1 MEISEPTKI
10 VFYVSR
16 IFGLAPY
23 VIKRTSKGK
32 IIDYKRNAFL
42 IVYSL
47 GLVFCL
53 AGLTYKGIFFDVTS
67 KKPIRMKTATSKVVT
82 ILDVSVV
89 VSACICGTLS
99 GIWGLQFVRELNQRL
114 NEADEILSLYV
125 RERNRGRQRRKG
137 MLMLGLVS
145 FIITGA
151 LSLDIWVWYRIADK
165 IKNEY
170 SDSSANVLG
179 YFPFYCLYYILMMF
193 HVLFAQAA
201 LGIGSRY
208 RDLNIALCE
217 MFPQCKF
224 NSLPQLLLAGVL
236 SYLLLHCLHLFTLIL
251 VNRVPHIDLSPI
263 SSINIETEKT
273 LPIEI
278 TPRKGM
284 ANVLHGIQRKRN
296 YSSKRIISDLAEIHA
311 SLSYGIVLV
320 SKTFGIALLAVLGSC
335 LLHLVATS
343 YFLMVELVGDKDAVF
358 AWIQALWL
366 FIHIFR
372 FLLTIE
378 PCHITNVE
386 SNRTITIISSLR
398 RSCKDPD
405 MIESINMF
413 WQQLVGSN
421 FSFTACGLCTMDRRI
436 ITSYCGAIATYL
448 VILIQFKEADDNSPK
463 PPH

>member
-23 VIKRTSKGK
+23 VVKRTSKGQTV
-32 IIDYKRNAFL
+32 DYRRSVFL
-42 IVYSL
+42 IVYT
-47 GLVFCL
+47 
-53 AGLTYKGIFFDVTS
+53 GLTYKGIFFDVTS

-99 GIWGLQFVRELNQRL
+99 GIWGLHFVRELNRRL
-114 NEADEILSLYV
+114 TEADAILSLYV
-125 RERNRGRQRRKG
+125 KDCNRSPKQRRKG
-137 MLMLGLVS
+137 ILMLGLVC

-165 IKNEY
+165 IKKEN
-170 SDSSANVLG
+170 SNSSANVLG

-193 HVLFAQAA
+193 HVLFAQSA
-201 LGIGSRY
+201 LGIGNRF
-208 RDLNIALCE
+208 RHLNVALYE
-217 MFPQCKF
+217 MFPEF
-224 NSLPQLLLAGVL
+224 YGTPRIEIS
-236 SYLLLHCLHLFTLIL
+236 S
-251 VNRVPHIDLSPI
+251 I
-263 SSINIETEKT
+263 SSINLDSEKT
-273 LPIEI
+273 VPIDVDI
-278 TPRKGM
+278 RKCV
-284 ANVLHGIQRKRN
+284 ANVAHGFQRKQNPASR
-296 YSSKRIISDLAEIHA
+296 KIIEDLAEIHA
-311 SLSYGIVLV
+311 SLSYCIVLV
-320 SKTFGIALLAVLGSC
+320 SKQVTFGIALLAVLGSC

-343 YFLMVELVGDKDAVF
+343 YFLMVELVGDKVRSASIGCVMMALDAVF

-386 SNRTITIISSLR
+386 
-398 RSCKDPD
+398 
-405 MIESINMF
+405 INMF
-413 WQQLVGSN
+413 WQQLIASS
-421 FSFTACGLCTMDRRI
+421 FSFTACGLCTIDRRI

-448 VILIQFKEADDNSPK
+448 VILIQFKEADDNSGK
-463 PPH
+463 LPH

>member
-1 MEISEPTKI
+1 MEISESTKV

-23 VIKRTSKGK
+23 VVKRTPIGQ
-32 IIDYKRNAFL
+32 IVDYKRSVFL
-42 IVYSL
+42 IVYSV

-99 GIWGLQFVRELNQRL
+99 GIGGLHFVRELNRRL
-114 NEADEILSLYV
+114 TEADEILSLYV
-125 RERNRGRQRRKG
+125 KESTRSRRQRRKG
-137 MLMLGLVS
+137 ILMLGLVC

-165 IKNEY
+165 IKKEN
-170 SDSSANVLG
+170 SNSSANVLG

-201 LGIGSRY
+201 LGIGNRF
-208 RDLNIALCE
+208 RHLNVALYE
-217 MFPQCKF
+217 MFPEF
-224 NSLPQLLLAGVL
+224 GRTPR
-236 SYLLLHCLHLFTLIL
+236 IE
-251 VNRVPHIDLSPI
+251 I
-263 SSINIETEKT
+263 SSINLDSDKND
-273 LPIEI
+273 PIDVDL
-278 TPRKGM
+278 RKCV
-284 ANVLHGIQRKRN
+284 ANVAHGFDRKRTL
-296 YSSKRIISDLAEIHA
+296 SSRKIIEDLAVIHA
-311 SLSYGIVLV
+311 SLSYCIV
-320 SKTFGIALLAVLGSC
+320 TFGIALLAVLGSC

-386 SNRTITIISSLR
+386 SNRTITIINSLR
-398 RSCKDPD
+398 RTCKDVEV
-405 MIESINMF
+405 IESINMF
-413 WQQLVGSN
+413 WQQLIASN
-421 FSFTACGLCTMDRRI
+421 FSFTACGLCTIDRRI

-448 VILIQFKEADDNSPK
+448 VILIQFKEADDNSGK
-463 PPH
+463 TPH

>member
-1 MEISEPTKI
+1 MEISESTKV

-23 VIKRTSKGK
+23 VVKRTPIGQ
-32 IIDYKRNAFL
+32 IVDYKRSVFL
-42 IVYSL
+42 IAYSV

-99 GIWGLQFVRELNQRL
+99 GIGGLHFVRELNRRL
-114 NEADEILSLYV
+114 TEADEILSLYV
-125 RERNRGRQRRKG
+125 KESTRSRRQRRKG
-137 MLMLGLVS
+137 ILMLGLVC

-165 IKNEY
+165 IKKEN
-170 SDSSANVLG
+170 SNSSANVLG

-201 LGIGSRY
+201 LGIGNRF
-208 RDLNIALCE
+208 RHLNVALYE
-217 MFPQCKF
+217 MFPEF
-224 NSLPQLLLAGVL
+224 GRTPR
-236 SYLLLHCLHLFTLIL
+236 IE
-251 VNRVPHIDLSPI
+251 I
-263 SSINIETEKT
+263 SSINLDSDKND
-273 LPIEI
+273 PIDVDL
-278 TPRKGM
+278 RKCV
-284 ANVLHGIQRKRN
+284 ANVAHGFDRKRTL
-296 YSSKRIISDLAEIHA
+296 SSRKIIEDLAVIHA
-311 SLSYGIVLV
+311 SLSYCIVLV

-386 SNRTITIISSLR
+386 SNRTITIINSLR
-398 RSCKDPD
+398 RTCKDVE

-413 WQQLVGSN
+413 WQQLIASN
-421 FSFTACGLCTMDRRI
+421 FSFTACGLCTIDRRI

-448 VILIQFKEADDNSPK
+448 VILIQFKEADDNSGK
-463 PPH
+463 TPH

>member
-1 MEISEPTKI
+1 MEISESTKV

-23 VIKRTSKGK
+23 VVKRTPIGQ
-32 IIDYKRNAFL
+32 IVDYKRSVFL
-42 IVYSL
+42 IVYSV

-99 GIWGLQFVRELNQRL
+99 GIGGLHFVRELNRRL
-114 NEADEILSLYV
+114 TEADEILSLYV
-125 RERNRGRQRRKG
+125 KESTRSRRQRRKG
-137 MLMLGLVS
+137 ILMLGLVC

-165 IKNEY
+165 IKKEN
-170 SDSSANVLG
+170 SNSSANVLG

-201 LGIGSRY
+201 LGIGNRF
-208 RDLNIALCE
+208 RHLNVALYE
-217 MFPQCKF
+217 MFPEF
-224 NSLPQLLLAGVL
+224 GRTPR
-236 SYLLLHCLHLFTLIL
+236 IE
-251 VNRVPHIDLSPI
+251 I
-263 SSINIETEKT
+263 SSINLDSDKND
-273 LPIEI
+273 PIDVDL
-278 TPRKGM
+278 RKCV
-284 ANVLHGIQRKRN
+284 ANVAHGFDRKRTL
-296 YSSKRIISDLAEIHA
+296 SSRKIIEDLAVIHA
-311 SLSYGIVLV
+311 SLSYCIVLV

-386 SNRTITIISSLR
+386 SNRTITIINSLR
-398 RSCKDPD
+398 RTCKDVE

-413 WQQLVGSN
+413 WQQLIASN
-421 FSFTACGLCTMDRRI
+421 FSFTACGLCTIDRRI

-448 VILIQFKEADDNSPK
+448 VILIQFKEADDNSGK
-463 PPH
+463 TPH

>member
-1 MEISEPTKI
+1 MEISESTKV

-23 VIKRTSKGK
+23 VVKRTSKGQ
-32 IIDYKRNAFL
+32 IVDCKRNVL
-42 IVYSL
+42 LVIYSVC
-47 GLVFCL
+47 LVFCL

-99 GIWGLQFVRELNQRL
+99 GIWGLHFVRELNRRL
-114 NEADEILSLYV
+114 IEADEILSVYV
-125 RERNRGRQRRKG
+125 KECNRSLRQRRKG
-137 MLMLGLVS
+137 ILMLGLVC

-165 IKNEY
+165 IKKEN
-170 SDSSANVLG
+170 SNSSANVLG

-201 LGIGSRY
+201 LGIGNRY
-208 RDLNIALCE
+208 RHLNVALYE
-217 MFPQCKF
+217 MFPEFCR
-224 NSLPQLLLAGVL
+224 
-236 SYLLLHCLHLFTLIL
+236 T
-251 VNRVPHIDLSPI
+251 PHIEISSI
-263 SSINIETEKT
+263 SSINLDPEKNVS
-273 LPIEI
+273 IDI
-278 TPRKGM
+278 DIRKCV
-284 ANVLHGIQRKRN
+284 ANVTHGRYLQQVKYRK
-296 YSSKRIISDLAEIHA
+296 IIEDLAEIHA
-311 SLSYGIVLV
+311 SLSYCIVLV

-386 SNRTITIISSLR
+386 SNRTITIISNLR
-398 RSCKDPD
+398 RACKDVELID
-405 MIESINMF
+405 SINMF
-413 WQQLVGSN
+413 WQQLIASN
-421 FSFTACGLCTMDRRI
+421 FSFTACGLCTIDRRI

-448 VILIQFKEADDNSPK
+448 VILIQFKEADDNSGK
-463 PPH
+463 LPH

>member
-1 MEISEPTKI
+1 MEISESTKV

-23 VIKRTSKGK
+23 VVKRTPIGQ
-32 IIDYKRNAFL
+32 IVDYKRSVFL
-42 IVYSL
+42 IAYSV

-99 GIWGLQFVRELNQRL
+99 GIGGLHFVRELNRRL
-114 NEADEILSLYV
+114 TEADEILSLYV
-125 RERNRGRQRRKG
+125 KESTRSRRQRRKG
-137 MLMLGLVS
+137 ILMLGLVC

-165 IKNEY
+165 IKKEN
-170 SDSSANVLG
+170 SNSSANVLG

-201 LGIGSRY
+201 LGIGNRF
-208 RDLNIALCE
+208 RHLNVALYE
-217 MFPQCKF
+217 MFPEF
-224 NSLPQLLLAGVL
+224 GRTPR
-236 SYLLLHCLHLFTLIL
+236 IE
-251 VNRVPHIDLSPI
+251 I
-263 SSINIETEKT
+263 SSINLDSDKND
-273 LPIEI
+273 PIDVDL
-278 TPRKGM
+278 RKCV
-284 ANVLHGIQRKRN
+284 ANVAHGFDRKRTL
-296 YSSKRIISDLAEIHA
+296 SSRKIIEDLAVIHA
-311 SLSYGIVLV
+311 SLSYCIVLV
-320 SKTFGIALLAVLGSC
+320 STFGIALLAVLGSC

-386 SNRTITIISSLR
+386 SNRTITIINSLR
-398 RSCKDPD
+398 RTCKDVE

-413 WQQLVGSN
+413 WQQLIASN
-421 FSFTACGLCTMDRRI
+421 FSFTACGLCTIDRRI

-448 VILIQFKEADDNSPK
+448 VILIQFKEADDNSGK
-463 PPH
+463 TPH

>member
-1 MEISEPTKI
+1 MEISEPTKV
-10 VFYVSR
+10 VFYLSR
-16 IFGLAPY
+16 VFGLAPY
-23 VIKRTSKGK
+23 TVKRTSQGQ
-32 IIDYKRNAFL
+32 IVDYRRSVFL
-42 IVYSL
+42 TVYSL
-47 GLVFCL
+47 CLVFCL

-99 GIWGLQFVRELNQRL
+99 GIWGLHFVRELNRRL
-114 NEADEILSLYV
+114 TEADQILSLYV
-125 RERNRGRQRRKG
+125 RECTRNQRERRKG
-137 MLMLGLVS
+137 ILMLGLVY

-151 LSLDIWVWYRIADK
+151 LALDIWVWYRIADK
-165 IKNEY
+165 VKKENNN
-170 SDSSANVLG
+170 SSANVLG

-201 LGIGSRY
+201 LGIGNRF
-208 RDLNIALCE
+208 RHLNVALYE
-217 MFPQCKF
+217 MFPEF
-224 NSLPQLLLAGVL
+224 YRTA
-236 SYLLLHCLHLFTLIL
+236 
-251 VNRVPHIDLSPI
+251 HIEISSI
-263 SSINIETEKT
+263 SSINLDAEQNVSID
-273 LPIEI
+273 IDI
-278 TPRKGM
+278 RKCVT
-284 ANVLHGIQRKRN
+284 NVGHGIQKKRLPTP
-296 YSSKRIISDLAEIHA
+296 KKIIEDLAAIHA
-311 SLSYGIVLV
+311 SLSYCIVLV
-320 SKTFGIALLAVLGSC
+320 SKQVTFGIALLAVLGSC

-378 PCHITNVE
+378 PCHIANVE

-398 RSCKDPD
+398 RSCKDVE

-413 WQQLVGSN
+413 WQQLIASN
-421 FSFTACGLCTMDRRI
+421 FSFTACGLCTIDRRI

-448 VILIQFKEADDNSPK
+448 VILIQFKEADDNFGKLS
-463 PPH
+463 H

>member
-16 IFGLAPY
+16 MFGLAPY
-23 VIKRTSKGK
+23 VIKRTSKGQ
-32 IIDYKRNAFL
+32 IVDYKRNVL
-42 IVYSL
+42 LMVYSL
-47 GLVFCL
+47 SLVFCL

-114 NEADEILSLYV
+114 TEADEMLAHYTSGLV
-125 RERNRGRQRRKG
+125 RSRQKHKG
-137 MLMLGLVS
+137 ILMLGLVS

-208 RDLNIALCE
+208 RDLNLALYE
-217 MFPQCKF
+217 MFPQF
-224 NSLPQLLLAGVL
+224 NK
-236 SYLLLHCLHLFTLIL
+236 
-251 VNRVPHIDLSPI
+251 VPHIDISPI
-263 SSINIETEKT
+263 ATMNLDATKSV
-273 LPIEI
+273 PVDI
-278 TPRKGM
+278 TFRRGV
-284 ANVLHGIQRKRN
+284 ANVVHGNCRRN
-296 YSSKRIISDLAEIHA
+296 CSPRRIIADLAEIHA
-311 SLSYGIVLV
+311 SLSYAIVLV

-405 MIESINMF
+405 VAESINMF

-421 FSFTACGLCTMDRRI
+421 FSFTACGLCTIDRRI

-448 VILIQFKEADDNSPK
+448 VILIQFKEADDHSTVPGKVSN
-463 PPH
+463 

>member
-1 MEISEPTKI
+1 MEISESTKV

-23 VIKRTSKGK
+23 VVKRTSKGQ
-32 IIDYKRNAFL
+32 IVDCKRNVL
-42 IVYSL
+42 LVIYSVC
-47 GLVFCL
+47 LVFCL

-99 GIWGLQFVRELNQRL
+99 GIWGLHFVRELNRRL
-114 NEADEILSLYV
+114 IEADEILTLYV
-125 RERNRGRQRRKG
+125 KECNRSLRQRRKG
-137 MLMLGLVS
+137 ILMLGLVC

-165 IKNEY
+165 IKKEN
-170 SDSSANVLG
+170 SNSSANVLG

-201 LGIGSRY
+201 LGIGNRY
-208 RDLNIALCE
+208 RHLNVALYE
-217 MFPQCKF
+217 MFPEF
-224 NSLPQLLLAGVL
+224 
-236 SYLLLHCLHLFTLIL
+236 YRT
-251 VNRVPHIDLSPI
+251 PHIEISSI
-263 SSINIETEKT
+263 SSINLDPEKNVS
-273 LPIEI
+273 IDI
-278 TPRKGM
+278 DIRKCV
-284 ANVLHGIQRKRN
+284 ANVTHGFQKKR
-296 YSSKRIISDLAEIHA
+296 SPTPKKIVEDLAEIHA
-311 SLSYGIVLV
+311 SLSYCIVLV

-386 SNRTITIISSLR
+386 SNRTITIISNLR
-398 RSCKDPD
+398 RSCNDVELID
-405 MIESINMF
+405 SLNMF
-413 WQQLVGSN
+413 WQQLIASN
-421 FSFTACGLCTMDRRI
+421 FSFTACGLCTIDRRI

-448 VILIQFKEADDNSPK
+448 VILIQFKEADDNSGK
-463 PPH
+463 LPH

>member
-1 MEISEPTKI
+1 MEISESTKV

-23 VIKRTSKGK
+23 VVKRTPIGQ
-32 IIDYKRNAFL
+32 IVDYKRSVFL
-42 IVYSL
+42 IVYSV

-67 KKPIRMKTATSKVVT
+67 KKPIRFVFRMKTATSKVVT

-99 GIWGLQFVRELNQRL
+99 GIGGLHFVRELNRRL
-114 NEADEILSLYV
+114 TEADEILSLYV
-125 RERNRGRQRRKG
+125 KESTRSRRQQRKG
-137 MLMLGLVS
+137 ILMLGLVC

-165 IKNEY
+165 IKKEN
-170 SDSSANVLG
+170 SNSSANVLG

-201 LGIGSRY
+201 LGIGNRF
-208 RDLNIALCE
+208 RHLNVALYE
-217 MFPQCKF
+217 MFPEF
-224 NSLPQLLLAGVL
+224 GRTPR
-236 SYLLLHCLHLFTLIL
+236 IE
-251 VNRVPHIDLSPI
+251 I
-263 SSINIETEKT
+263 SSINLDSDKNN
-273 LPIEI
+273 PIDVDL
-278 TPRKGM
+278 RKCV
-284 ANVLHGIQRKRN
+284 ANVAHGFDRKRTL
-296 YSSKRIISDLAEIHA
+296 SSRKIIEDLAVIHA
-311 SLSYGIVLV
+311 SLSYCIVLV

-386 SNRTITIISSLR
+386 SNRTITIINSLR
-398 RSCKDPD
+398 RTCKDVE

-413 WQQLVGSN
+413 WQQLIASN
-421 FSFTACGLCTMDRRI
+421 FSFTACGLCTIDRRI

-448 VILIQFKEADDNSPK
+448 VILIQFKEADDNSGK
-463 PPH
+463 TPH

>member
-1 MEISEPTKI
+1 MEISESTKV

-23 VIKRTSKGK
+23 VVKRTPIGQ
-32 IIDYKRNAFL
+32 IVDYKRSVFL
-42 IVYSL
+42 IVYSV

-67 KKPIRMKTATSKVVT
+67 KKPIRFVFRMKTATSKVVT

-99 GIWGLQFVRELNQRL
+99 GIGGLHFVRELNRRL
-114 NEADEILSLYV
+114 TEADEILSLYV
-125 RERNRGRQRRKG
+125 KESTRSRRQQRKG
-137 MLMLGLVS
+137 ILMLGLVC

-165 IKNEY
+165 IKKEN
-170 SDSSANVLG
+170 SNSSANVLG

-201 LGIGSRY
+201 LGIGNRF
-208 RDLNIALCE
+208 RHLNVALYE
-217 MFPQCKF
+217 MFPEF
-224 NSLPQLLLAGVL
+224 GRTPR
-236 SYLLLHCLHLFTLIL
+236 IE
-251 VNRVPHIDLSPI
+251 I
-263 SSINIETEKT
+263 SSINLDSDKNN
-273 LPIEI
+273 PIDVDL
-278 TPRKGM
+278 RKCV
-284 ANVLHGIQRKRN
+284 ANVAHGFDRKRTL
-296 YSSKRIISDLAEIHA
+296 SSRKIIEDLAVIHA
-311 SLSYGIVLV
+311 SLSYCIV
-320 SKTFGIALLAVLGSC
+320 TFGIALLAVLGSC

-386 SNRTITIISSLR
+386 SNRTITIINSLR
-398 RSCKDPD
+398 RTCKDVE

-413 WQQLVGSN
+413 WQQLIASN
-421 FSFTACGLCTMDRRI
+421 FSFTACGLCTIDRRI

-448 VILIQFKEADDNSPK
+448 VILIQFKEADDNSGK
-463 PPH
+463 TPH

>member
-1 MEISEPTKI
+1 MEISEPTKV

-23 VIKRTSKGK
+23 VVKRTSRGQ
-32 IIDYKRNAFL
+32 IVDYKRNVFL
-42 IVYSL
+42 IVYSVC
-47 GLVFCL
+47 LVFCL

-99 GIWGLQFVRELNQRL
+99 GIWGLHFVRELNRRL
-114 NEADEILSLYV
+114 IEADEILSVYV
-125 RERNRGRQRRKG
+125 KECNRNLRQRRKG
-137 MLMLGLVS
+137 ILMLGLVC

-165 IKNEY
+165 IKKEN
-170 SDSSANVLG
+170 SNSSANVLG

-201 LGIGSRY
+201 LGIGNRY
-208 RDLNIALCE
+208 RHLNVALYE
-217 MFPQCKF
+217 MFPEF
-224 NSLPQLLLAGVL
+224 
-236 SYLLLHCLHLFTLIL
+236 YRT
-251 VNRVPHIDLSPI
+251 PHIEISSI
-263 SSINIETEKT
+263 SSINLDPEKHGSID
-273 LPIEI
+273 IEI
-278 TPRKGM
+278 RKCV
-284 ANVLHGIQRKRN
+284 ANVAHGFQK
-296 YSSKRIISDLAEIHA
+296 KRIPTPKKIIEDLAEIHA
-311 SLSYGIVLV
+311 SLSYCIVLV

-386 SNRTITIISSLR
+386 SNRTITIISNLR
-398 RSCKDPD
+398 RSCKDVELID
-405 MIESINMF
+405 SINMF
-413 WQQLVGSN
+413 WQQLIASN
-421 FSFTACGLCTMDRRI
+421 FSFTACGLCTIDRRI

-448 VILIQFKEADDNSPK
+448 VILIQFKEADDNSGK
-463 PPH
+463 LPH

>member
-1 MEISEPTKI
+1 MEISEPTKV

-23 VIKRTSKGK
+23 VVKRMSNGQIVEIKRNVLL
-32 IIDYKRNAFL
+32 II
-42 IVYSL
+42 YSVC
-47 GLVFCL
+47 LVFCL

-99 GIWGLQFVRELNQRL
+99 GIWGLHFVRELNRRL
-114 NEADEILSLYV
+114 IEADEILSLYV
-125 RERNRGRQRRKG
+125 KECNRSLRQRRKG
-137 MLMLGLVS
+137 ILMLGLVC

-165 IKNEY
+165 IKKEN
-170 SDSSANVLG
+170 SNSSANVLG

-201 LGIGSRY
+201 LGIGNRY
-208 RDLNIALCE
+208 RHLNVALYE
-217 MFPQCKF
+217 MFPEF
-224 NSLPQLLLAGVL
+224 
-236 SYLLLHCLHLFTLIL
+236 YRT
-251 VNRVPHIDLSPI
+251 PHIEISSI
-263 SSINIETEKT
+263 SSINLDPEKNVS
-273 LPIEI
+273 IDI
-278 TPRKGM
+278 DIRKCV
-284 ANVLHGIQRKRN
+284 ANVTHGFQRKRN
-296 YSSKRIISDLAEIHA
+296 PTSKKIIEDLAEIHA
-311 SLSYGIVLV
+311 SLSYCIVLV

-386 SNRTITIISSLR
+386 SNRTITIISNLR
-398 RSCKDPD
+398 RSCKDVEL
-405 MIESINMF
+405 IESINMF
-413 WQQLVGSN
+413 WQQLVASN
-421 FSFTACGLCTMDRRI
+421 FSFTACGLCTIDRRI
-436 ITSYCGAIATYL
+436 ITSVCFPYVYVSSQTALKQIIFHFSVLRSNCHLFGNFNTI
-448 VILIQFKEADDNSPK
+448 
-463 PPH
+463 

>member
-1 MEISEPTKI
+1 MEISESTKV

-23 VIKRTSKGK
+23 VVKRTPIGQ
-32 IIDYKRNAFL
+32 IVDYKRSVFL
-42 IVYSL
+42 IVYSV

-99 GIWGLQFVRELNQRL
+99 GIGGLHFVRELNRRL
-114 NEADEILSLYV
+114 TEADEILSLYV
-125 RERNRGRQRRKG
+125 KESTRSRRQRRKG
-137 MLMLGLVS
+137 ILMLGLVC

-165 IKNEY
+165 IKKEN
-170 SDSSANVLG
+170 SNSSANVLG

-201 LGIGSRY
+201 LGIGNRF
-208 RDLNIALCE
+208 RHLNVALYE
-217 MFPQCKF
+217 MFPEF
-224 NSLPQLLLAGVL
+224 GRTPR
-236 SYLLLHCLHLFTLIL
+236 IE
-251 VNRVPHIDLSPI
+251 I
-263 SSINIETEKT
+263 SSINLDSDKND
-273 LPIEI
+273 PIDVDL
-278 TPRKGM
+278 RKCV
-284 ANVLHGIQRKRN
+284 ANVAHGFDRKRTL
-296 YSSKRIISDLAEIHA
+296 SSRKIIEDLAVIHA
-311 SLSYGIVLV
+311 SLSYCIV
-320 SKTFGIALLAVLGSC
+320 TFGIALLAVLGSC

-386 SNRTITIISSLR
+386 SNRTITIINSLR
-398 RSCKDPD
+398 RTCKDVE

-413 WQQLVGSN
+413 WQQLIASN
-421 FSFTACGLCTMDRRI
+421 FSFTACGLCTIDRRI

-448 VILIQFKEADDNSPK
+448 VILIQFKEADDNSGK
-463 PPH
+463 TPH

>member
-1 MEISEPTKI
+1 MEISESTKV

-23 VIKRTSKGK
+23 VVKRTPIGQ
-32 IIDYKRNAFL
+32 IVDYKRSVFL
-42 IVYSL
+42 IVYSV

-67 KKPIRMKTATSKVVT
+67 KKPIRFVFRMKTATSKVVT

-99 GIWGLQFVRELNQRL
+99 GIGGLHFVRELNRRL
-114 NEADEILSLYV
+114 TEADEILSLYV
-125 RERNRGRQRRKG
+125 KESTRSRRQRRKG
-137 MLMLGLVS
+137 ILMLGLVC

-165 IKNEY
+165 IKKEN
-170 SDSSANVLG
+170 SNSSANVLG

-201 LGIGSRY
+201 LGIGNRF
-208 RDLNIALCE
+208 RHLNVALYE
-217 MFPQCKF
+217 MFPEF
-224 NSLPQLLLAGVL
+224 GRTPR
-236 SYLLLHCLHLFTLIL
+236 IE
-251 VNRVPHIDLSPI
+251 I
-263 SSINIETEKT
+263 SSINLDSDKND
-273 LPIEI
+273 PIDVDL
-278 TPRKGM
+278 RKCV
-284 ANVLHGIQRKRN
+284 ANVAHGFDRKRTL
-296 YSSKRIISDLAEIHA
+296 SSRKIIEDLAVIHA
-311 SLSYGIVLV
+311 SLSYCIVLV

-386 SNRTITIISSLR
+386 SNRTITIINSLR
-398 RSCKDPD
+398 RTCKDVE

-413 WQQLVGSN
+413 WQQLIASN
-421 FSFTACGLCTMDRRI
+421 FSFTACGLCTIDRRI

-448 VILIQFKEADDNSPK
+448 VILIQFKEADDNSGK
-463 PPH
+463 TPH

>member
-1 MEISEPTKI
+1 MEISESTKV

-23 VIKRTSKGK
+23 VVKRTPIGQ
-32 IIDYKRNAFL
+32 IVDYKRSVFL
-42 IVYSL
+42 IVYSV

-99 GIWGLQFVRELNQRL
+99 GIGGLHFVRELNRRL
-114 NEADEILSLYV
+114 TEADEILSLYV
-125 RERNRGRQRRKG
+125 KESTRSRRQQRKG
-137 MLMLGLVS
+137 ILMLGLVC

-165 IKNEY
+165 IKKEN
-170 SDSSANVLG
+170 SNSSANVLG

-201 LGIGSRY
+201 LGIGNRF
-208 RDLNIALCE
+208 RHLNVALYE
-217 MFPQCKF
+217 MFPEF
-224 NSLPQLLLAGVL
+224 GRTPR
-236 SYLLLHCLHLFTLIL
+236 IE
-251 VNRVPHIDLSPI
+251 I
-263 SSINIETEKT
+263 SSINLDSDKNN
-273 LPIEI
+273 PIDVDL
-278 TPRKGM
+278 RKCV
-284 ANVLHGIQRKRN
+284 ANVAHGFDRKRTL
-296 YSSKRIISDLAEIHA
+296 SSRKIIEDLAVIHA
-311 SLSYGIVLV
+311 SLSYCIVLV

-386 SNRTITIISSLR
+386 SNRTITIINSLR
-398 RSCKDPD
+398 RTCKDVE

-413 WQQLVGSN
+413 WQQLIASN
-421 FSFTACGLCTMDRRI
+421 FSFTACGLCTIDRRI

-448 VILIQFKEADDNSPK
+448 VILIQFKEADDNSGK
-463 PPH
+463 TPH

>member
-1 MEISEPTKI
+1 MEISESTKV

-23 VIKRTSKGK
+23 VVKRTPIGQ
-32 IIDYKRNAFL
+32 IVDYKRSVFL
-42 IVYSL
+42 IVYSV

-99 GIWGLQFVRELNQRL
+99 GIGGLHFVRELNRRL
-114 NEADEILSLYV
+114 TEADEILSLYV
-125 RERNRGRQRRKG
+125 KESTRSRRQRRKG
-137 MLMLGLVS
+137 ILMLGLVC

-165 IKNEY
+165 IKKEN
-170 SDSSANVLG
+170 SNSSANVLG

-201 LGIGSRY
+201 LGIGNRF
-208 RDLNIALCE
+208 RHLNVALYE
-217 MFPQCKF
+217 MFPECRT
-224 NSLPQLLLAGVL
+224 LAHTD
-236 SYLLLHCLHLFTLIL
+236 SSSIDRTSHPL
-251 VNRVPHIDLSPI
+251 VIFSVGRTPRIEI
-263 SSINIETEKT
+263 SSINLDSDKND
-273 LPIEI
+273 PIDVDF
-278 TPRKGM
+278 RKCV
-284 ANVLHGIQRKRN
+284 ANVAHGFDRKRTL
-296 YSSKRIISDLAEIHA
+296 SSRKIIEDLAVIHA
-311 SLSYGIVLV
+311 SLSYCIVLV

-386 SNRTITIISSLR
+386 SNRTITIINSLR
-398 RSCKDPD
+398 RTCKDVE

-413 WQQLVGSN
+413 WQQLIASN
-421 FSFTACGLCTMDRRI
+421 FSFTACGLCTIDRRI

-448 VILIQFKEADDNSPK
+448 VILIQFKEADDNSGK
-463 PPH
+463 TPH

>member
-1 MEISEPTKI
+1 MEISESTKV

-23 VIKRTSKGK
+23 VVKRTPIGQ
-32 IIDYKRNAFL
+32 IVDYKRSVFL
-42 IVYSL
+42 IVYSV

-99 GIWGLQFVRELNQRL
+99 GIGGLHFVRELNRRL
-114 NEADEILSLYV
+114 TEADEILSLYV
-125 RERNRGRQRRKG
+125 KESTRSRRQRRKG
-137 MLMLGLVS
+137 ILMLGLVC

-165 IKNEY
+165 IKKEN
-170 SDSSANVLG
+170 SNSSANVLG

-201 LGIGSRY
+201 LGIGNRF
-208 RDLNIALCE
+208 RHLNVALYE
-217 MFPQCKF
+217 MFPEF
-224 NSLPQLLLAGVL
+224 GRTPR
-236 SYLLLHCLHLFTLIL
+236 IE
-251 VNRVPHIDLSPI
+251 I
-263 SSINIETEKT
+263 SSINLDSDKND
-273 LPIEI
+273 PIDVDF
-278 TPRKGM
+278 RKCV
-284 ANVLHGIQRKRN
+284 ANVAHGFDRKRTL
-296 YSSKRIISDLAEIHA
+296 SSRKIIEDLAVIHA
-311 SLSYGIVLV
+311 SLSYCIVLV

-386 SNRTITIISSLR
+386 SNRTITIINSLR
-398 RSCKDPD
+398 RTCKDVE

-413 WQQLVGSN
+413 WQQLIASN
-421 FSFTACGLCTMDRRI
+421 FSFTACGLCTIDRRI

-448 VILIQFKEADDNSPK
+448 VILIQFKEADDNSGK
-463 PPH
+463 TPH